1 MLIRIERDGD
11 EPVYLQVV
19 RQVRAGIASGMLPQG
34 SALPS
39 VRTLASDLGV
49 NLNTVARAYRRLEE
63 EGFLIIRE
71 RSGVEVAPPAEQ
83 AERSTRSRLVAE
95 LDSVL
100 ERLRQAGSSRRDLQR
115 IVEARLRRL
124 EPASKKEG

>member
-1 MLIRIERDGD
+1 
-11 EPVYLQVV
+11 
-19 RQVRAGIASGMLPQG
+19 
-34 SALPS
+34 
-39 VRTLASDLGV
+39 
-49 NLNTVARAYRRLEE
+49 
-63 EGFLIIRE
+63 
-71 RSGVEVAPPAEQ
+71 
-83 AERSTRSRLVAE
+83 VAE